1 MGFRLYIA
9 CENGGRF
16 FSSTNYAT
24 QEQAERARKYVAA
37 SANITEEAFGISQ
50 FCDVCN
56 REVQIFSEGCCKS
69 CFEKFVSAER
79 GGAKK

>member
-16 FSSTNYAT
+16 FSSTDYAT
-24 QEQAERARKYVAA
+24 QEQAERARMYVAA
-37 SANITEEAFGISQ
+37 SANITEAAFGIAR
-50 FCDVCN
+50 FCDVCGK
-56 REVQIFSEGCCKS
+56 EKAIYSEGCCKS

-79 GGAKK
+79 GGEKK